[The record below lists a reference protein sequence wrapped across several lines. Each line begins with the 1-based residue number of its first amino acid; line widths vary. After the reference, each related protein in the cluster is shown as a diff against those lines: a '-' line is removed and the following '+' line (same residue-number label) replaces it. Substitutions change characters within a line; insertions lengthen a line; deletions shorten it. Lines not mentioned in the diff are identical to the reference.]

1 MSEKFNEFLESV
13 KNKNV
18 SVVGIG
24 ISNTPVIEMLVKAGA
39 KVKAY
44 DKNDESKLG
53 DIAYRLRSLGVTLIC
68 GSNYLDSLDGELII
82 KTPGMRYDNPALLD
96 AAEKGA
102 VITSEMEIFFDCCP
116 CKIIGITGSDG
127 KTTTT
132 SLIYEMLKHAGYKV
146 HLGGNIGTPLLS
158 RVPDMRPDDIVVVE
172 LSSFQL
178 HTMKKSPDIAVVTNL
193 SPNHLDVHKS
203 MQEYIEAKTNIFKYQ
218 SSDDVLVI
226 NADNEITNGFES
238 IAKGKVLKFSFKGKP
253 DSSGAYYED
262 GAVYTVFD
270 GKLQKLADRNDIL
283 LRGDHNVEN
292 FMAAALAVHGLCSD
306 DDILCV
312 ARTFKGVR
320 HRIELVR
327 QKDGVN
333 YYNDSIG
340 SSPTRTT
347 ATLRSFDS
355 KVILIAGGYD
365 KHLPFDKLGDEI
377 VKHVKK
383 LFLTGATAMSI
394 KKAVLA
400 AKGYDEKELPISVIE
415 DFDDAVRAA
424 AASARQGDIVLLS
437 PACAS
442 FDKFKNFEQRGDRF
456 VSVVNNL

>member
-178 HTMKKSPDIAVVTNL
+178 PA
-193 SPNHLDVHKS
+193 
-203 MQEYIEAKTNIFKYQ
+203 YQ
-218 SSDDVLVI
+218 T
-226 NADNEITNGFES
+226 AG
-238 IAKGKVLKFSFKGKP
+238 
-253 DSSGAYYED
+253 
-262 GAVYTVFD
+262 VYHI
-270 GKLQKLADRNDIL
+270 R
-283 LRGDHNVEN
+283 
-292 FMAAALAVHGLCSD
+292 
-306 DDILCV
+306 
-312 ARTFKGVR
+312 
-320 HRIELVR
+320 R
-327 QKDGVN
+327 Q
-333 YYNDSIG
+333 
-340 SSPTRTT
+340 
-347 ATLRSFDS
+347 
-355 KVILIAGGYD
+355 
-365 KHLPFDKLGDEI
+365 
-377 VKHVKK
+377 
-383 LFLTGATAMSI
+383 
-394 KKAVLA
+394 
-400 AKGYDEKELPISVIE
+400 
-415 DFDDAVRAA
+415 
-424 AASARQGDIVLLS
+424 
-437 PACAS
+437 
-442 FDKFKNFEQRGDRF
+442 
-456 VSVVNNL
+456 